1 MYVFVLTSIN
11 EGTPVSLIEAMAAG
25 VPVVATSVGGVP
37 DVVEDGVTGL
47 LLPPRQ
53 PEAVASAIVSTVM
66 QPDRATAMAVRAR
79 QSVRDRFDSAR
90 LVQETEAMYRQ
101 TLFETRG
108 GAPAVSPADSSSS
121 SVQ

>member
-1 MYVFVLTSIN
+1 MGRFAEICANAGADVHAIDLSVAVEAAFANLGSRDN
-11 EGTPVSLIEAMAAG
+11 VSVYQADI
-25 VPVVATSVGGVP
+25 
-37 DVVEDGVTGL
+37 
-47 LLPPRQ
+47 
-53 PEAVASAIVSTVM
+53 
-66 QPDRATAMAVRAR
+66 MAVRAR

>member
-1 MYVFVLTSIN
+1 
-11 EGTPVSLIEAMAAG
+11 
-25 VPVVATSVGGVP
+25 
-37 DVVEDGVTGL
+37 
-47 LLPPRQ
+47 
-53 PEAVASAIVSTVM
+53 
-66 QPDRATAMAVRAR
+66 MAVRAR

-108 GAPAVSPADSSSS
+108 ALAVSPADSSSS